1 LANFGKIV
9 DVEPLPPLGAR
20 IRLLHGTFGGG
31 ELSRSVAVS
40 PLTTIAMWLRY
51 FCGRA
56 TWNDLGSAFVS
67 TDIGWRKEQRDMT
80 DSIDVLIIEPSDG
93 DARRTAESV
102 RQANDGLSIV
112 RVLDA
117 RQASRLM
124 FEQGLYTK
132 APQLPKLIIA
142 DLGDSD
148 VQADL
153 PTLRSLRRTPS
164 IPLVILSAHRSAKHI
179 LDAHRLGAQMNLQK
193 PDDPREYAAAVKR
206 IIRTWSV
213 GGFAMEAEEA
223 W

>member
-1 LANFGKIV
+1 
-9 DVEPLPPLGAR
+9 
-20 IRLLHGTFGGG
+20 
-31 ELSRSVAVS
+31 
-40 PLTTIAMWLRY
+40 
-51 FCGRA
+51 
-56 TWNDLGSAFVS
+56 
-67 TDIGWRKEQRDMT
+67 MT
-80 DSIDVLIIEPSDG
+80 DSIDVLLIEPSDG
-93 DARRTAESV
+93 DARRTSKSV
-102 RQANDGLSIV
+102 REANKGLSIV

-132 APQLPKLIIA
+132 APQLPKLIIS

-148 VQADL
+148 AHAADL
-153 PTLRSLRRTPS
+153 PTLRSLRRTPTV
-164 IPLVILSAHRSAKHI
+164 PLVILSAHRSAKHI

-213 GGFAMEAEEA
+213 GGFAIEAEEA

>member
-1 LANFGKIV
+1 
-9 DVEPLPPLGAR
+9 
-20 IRLLHGTFGGG
+20 
-31 ELSRSVAVS
+31 
-40 PLTTIAMWLRY
+40 
-51 FCGRA
+51 
-56 TWNDLGSAFVS
+56 
-67 TDIGWRKEQRDMT
+67 MT
-80 DSIDVLIIEPSDG
+80 DSIDVLLIEPSDG
-93 DARRTAESV
+93 DARRTAECV
-102 RQANDGLSIV
+102 RAADNGLSIV

-142 DLGDSD
+142 DLAYAEDR
-148 VQADL
+148 AEEL
-153 PTLRSLRRTPS
+153 PTLRSLRRRPTV
-164 IPLVILSAHRSAKHI
+164 PLVILSARRSPKHI

-193 PDDPREYAAAVKR
+193 PNDPREYAAAVKR

>member
-1 LANFGKIV
+1 
-9 DVEPLPPLGAR
+9 
-20 IRLLHGTFGGG
+20 
-31 ELSRSVAVS
+31 
-40 PLTTIAMWLRY
+40 
-51 FCGRA
+51 
-56 TWNDLGSAFVS
+56 
-67 TDIGWRKEQRDMT
+67 MT
-80 DSIDVLIIEPSDG
+80 DSIDVLLIEPSDG

-102 RQANDGLSIV
+102 KEAHSGLSIV

-142 DLGDSD
+142 DLGDPVD
-148 VQADL
+148 RTEEL
-153 PTLRSLRRTPS
+153 PTLRSLRRIPAV
-164 IPLVILSAHRSAKHI
+164 PLVILSSHRSAKHI

-193 PDDPREYAAAVKR
+193 PADPREYAAAVKR

-213 GGFAMEAEEA
+213 GGFAMGAEEA

>member
-1 LANFGKIV
+1 
-9 DVEPLPPLGAR
+9 
-20 IRLLHGTFGGG
+20 
-31 ELSRSVAVS
+31 
-40 PLTTIAMWLRY
+40 
-51 FCGRA
+51 
-56 TWNDLGSAFVS
+56 
-67 TDIGWRKEQRDMT
+67 MT
-80 DSIDVLIIEPSDG
+80 DSIDVLLIEPSDG

-102 RQANDGLSIV
+102 RAANQDLSIV

-117 RQASRLM
+117 KQASRLM

-132 APQLPKLIIA
+132 DPQLPKLIIA